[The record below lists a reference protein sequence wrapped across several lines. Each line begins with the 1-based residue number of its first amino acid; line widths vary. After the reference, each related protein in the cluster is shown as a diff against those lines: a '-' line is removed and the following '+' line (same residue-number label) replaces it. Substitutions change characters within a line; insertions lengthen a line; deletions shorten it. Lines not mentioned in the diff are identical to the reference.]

1 LASASVAHLGF
12 VRRGGIVALTAQR
25 RHRADAQQCDGS
37 VLPGAAP
44 RGATGNCR
52 SITIGRIT
60 SRPALPKALTVIHHY
75 VITRRDGTTAAE
87 RFATKKHENLFAHL
101 VAITPT
107 PARPRVRSRKA
118 VEPMLVAA

>member
-1 LASASVAHLGF
+1 M
-12 VRRGGIVALTAQR
+12 RRGGIVALTAPR
-25 RHRADAQQCDGS
+25 RRGADAQRCDGS

-52 SITIGRIT
+52 SITIGRLT
-60 SRPALPKALTVIHHY
+60 STPALLSALTVIHHY
-75 VITRRDGTTAAE
+75 VITRRDGATAAE

-118 VEPMLVAA
+118 VEPMPVAA